1 MAKKS
6 VNLRIGWDMKAF
18 STSTQNLTRS
28 LKKTGGKMKSIGK
41 SMSMSLTAPIVG
53 LGGLAVKTFADFE
66 QSMAKVQAISGATG
80 KDFEALTQTAKDLGI
95 STRFAA
101 SEVSDLMLNYSKLG
115 FSSDE
120 IQKITGATLDL
131 ALATGEDLA
140 RSAEV
145 AGSTLRAFG
154 LDATEM
160 VHLTDVMANSFSSS
174 ALDLDKFSE
183 SMKYVAPVAKN
194 ANVSLEETTAML
206 SVLANNGI
214 KGSQAGTAL
223 RRIITE
229 IGASGKPTT
238 QALKELAASGLD
250 LAGATD
256 EVGKN
261 AMSALL
267 VLANGAEQIDP
278 LTQAYKTQTNVA
290 KDMAAIMDDT
300 LEGAMMRLKS
310 ATEGLGIS
318 FGEVMAPAV
327 SAAADVLSSIA
338 MKFSNLSGGTKKTIV
353 VIAALVAA
361 IGPLIF
367 AVGALNTA
375 FAFLAANPIVLIIT
389 AVIVVIAAWAAAIF
403 YVVRNWD
410 ALTERFSDVG
420 WWRNAIIDM
429 AAFFIRYNPAS
440 LFIKGIN
447 YLIDIWQNTEWFKK
461 GLIMMGQAFLN
472 FNPIDLL
479 IKSINKVASYMGK
492 ELIKPVVGVQKEIE
506 KSGAIPNPFESMARG
521 LEGLKVET
529 KGYTKEVETLGEA
542 FESVKEK
549 VNKLT
554 GTDTKKP
561 PIKTGPGEK
570 DLTEKQQKKGLGK
583 LKQELYEIKSG
594 LKKINDTPILPVVN
608 IEGINKGLEKIE
620 QESIPKFNELG
631 KKLGDALSSGLKDLA
646 TEGLTQLGTFLG
658 DSLTAGTMMDD
669 QLKQTENHYNKMIQ
683 AAQGNADEIARI
695 EKEKAQK
702 VAEIQES
709 FDFGNRAKDFG
720 RGLLDSIGKF
730 MGQFGE
736 AMIAMGIAQTL
747 LQTSIATMN
756 PAAAIIGGVALVA
769 AGAAISNLSKKG
781 IDKGGGVTDTGV
793 GGGGVNFNNQNGS
806 PGYMMQ
812 LETKVSGRDII
823 LVQERER
830 AFKR

>member
-6 VNLRIGWDMKAF
+6 INIRAGFDLKAF
-18 STSTQNLTRS
+18 STSSQNLTRS
-28 LKKTGGKMKSIGK
+28 LQKTGGKMKSIGK

-80 KDFEALTQTAKDLGI
+80 EDFAALTKTAKDLGI

-183 SMKYVAPVAKN
+183 SMKYVAPVAKK

-238 QALKELAASGLD
+238 VALKELAASGLD

-267 VLANGAEQIDP
+267 VLADGAEQIDP
-278 LTQAYKTQTNVA
+278 LTEAYKTQTNVA

-338 MKFSNLSGGTKKTIV
+338 MKFSNLSEGAKTTIV
-353 VIAALVAA
+353 VIAALVAG
-361 IGPLIF
+361 IGPLVFIIG
-367 AVGALNTA
+367 AVMAAMTPLN
-375 FAFLAANPIVLIIT
+375 LII
-389 AVIVVIAAWAAAIF
+389 AGIILVVAGLTAAIV

-429 AAFFIRYNPAS
+429 AAFFIRYNPIS
-440 LFIKGIN
+440 LFIKGVN
-447 YLIDIWQNTEWFKK
+447 FLIDFWQNTEWFKK
-461 GLIMMGQAFLN
+461 GLLMMGQAFFK
-472 FNPIDLL
+472 FNPIELL

-542 FESVKEK
+542 FDSVKEK

-554 GTDTKKP
+554 NTDTETDKP

-570 DLTEKQQKKGLGK
+570 DLTEKQQKRGLGK

-608 IEGINKGLEKIE
+608 VEGVNKGLEKIE

-646 TEGLTQLGTFLG
+646 TEGLTQLGSFLG
-658 DSLTAGTMMDD
+658 DSLTANTMMND
-669 QLKQTENHYNKMIQ
+669 QLKQTEEHYNKMIQ

-702 VAEIQES
+702 VSEIQES
-709 FDFGNRAKDFG
+709 FEFDNRAKDFG

-747 LQTSIATMN
+747 LNASIATMN
-756 PAAAIIGGVALVA
+756 PAAAIVGGIALVA
-769 AGAAISNLSKKG
+769 AGAALSNLSKKG
-781 IDKGGGVTDTGV
+781 IDKGGSVTDTG
-793 GGGGVNFNNQNGS
+793 GGGGVNFNNQNGT

>member
-6 VNLRIGWDMKAF
+6 INIRAGFDLKAF
-18 STSTQNLTRS
+18 STSSQNLTRS
-28 LKKTGGKMKSIGK
+28 LQKTGGKMKSIGK

-80 KDFEALTQTAKDLGI
+80 EDFAALTKTAKDLGI

-154 LDATEM
+154 LEATEM

-174 ALDLDKFSE
+174 ALDLDSFAE
-183 SMKYVAPVAKN
+183 SMKYVAPISKA
-194 ANVSLEETTAML
+194 AGVSLEETSAML
-206 SVLANNGI
+206 SLLANNGI

-223 RRIITE
+223 KKIISE
-229 IGASGKPTT
+229 IGASGKPTN
-238 QALKELAASGLD
+238 QALKELAATGLD
-250 LAGATD
+250 LADAEG
-256 EVGKN
+256 EVGDRAK
-261 AMSALL
+261 AALL
-267 VLANGAEQIDP
+267 ILADGAAQIDP
-278 LTQAYKTQTNVA
+278 LTEAYKTQTNVA

-338 MKFSNLSGGTKKTIV
+338 MKFSNLSEGAKTTIV
-353 VIAALVAA
+353 VIAALVAG
-361 IGPLIF
+361 IGPLVFIIG
-367 AVGALNTA
+367 AVMAAMTPLN
-375 FAFLAANPIVLIIT
+375 LII
-389 AVIVVIAAWAAAIF
+389 AGIILVVAGLTAAIV

-429 AAFFIRYNPAS
+429 AAFFIRYNPIS
-440 LFIKGIN
+440 LFIKGVN
-447 YLIDIWQNTEWFKK
+447 FLIDFWQNTEWFKK
-461 GLIMMGQAFLN
+461 GLLMMGQAFFK
-472 FNPIDLL
+472 FNPIELL

-542 FESVKEK
+542 FDSVKEK

-554 GTDTKKP
+554 NTDTETDKP

-570 DLTEKQQKKGLGK
+570 DLTEKQQKRGLGK

-608 IEGINKGLEKIE
+608 VEGVNKGLEKIE

-646 TEGLTQLGTFLG
+646 TEGLTQLGSFLG
-658 DSLTAGTMMDD
+658 DSLTANTMMND
-669 QLKQTENHYNKMIQ
+669 QLKQTEEHYNKMIQ

-702 VAEIQES
+702 VSEIQES
-709 FDFGNRAKDFG
+709 FEFDNRAKDFG

-747 LQTSIATMN
+747 LNASIATMN
-756 PAAAIIGGVALVA
+756 PAAAIVGGIALVA
-769 AGAAISNLSKKG
+769 AGAALSNLSKKG
-781 IDKGGGVTDTGV
+781 IDKGGNVPDTG
-793 GGGGVNFNNQNGS
+793 GGGGVNFNNQNGT

>member
-1 MAKKS
+1 
-6 VNLRIGWDMKAF
+6 
-18 STSTQNLTRS
+18 
-28 LKKTGGKMKSIGK
+28 
-41 SMSMSLTAPIVG
+41 
-53 LGGLAVKTFADFE
+53 
-66 QSMAKVQAISGATG
+66 
-80 KDFEALTQTAKDLGI
+80 
-95 STRFAA
+95 
-101 SEVSDLMLNYSKLG
+101 MLNYSKLG

-140 RSAEV
+140 RSAEI
-145 AGSTLRAFG
+145 AGATLRAFG

-174 ALDLDKFSE
+174 ALDLDSFAE
-183 SMKYVAPVAKN
+183 SMKYVAPIAK
-194 ANVSLEETTAML
+194 AAGVSLEETSAML

-223 RRIITE
+223 KKIISE
-229 IGASGKPTT
+229 IGASGKPTNV
-238 QALKELAASGLD
+238 ALKELAATGLN
-250 LAGATD
+250 LADAQG
-256 EVGKN
+256 EVGDRAK
-261 AMSALL
+261 AALL
-267 VLANGAEQIDP
+267 ILADGAGQIDP

-290 KDMAAIMDDT
+290 KEMATIMDDT
-300 LEGAMMRLKS
+300 LEGSMMRLKS

-327 SAAADVLSSIA
+327 SAAANFISEIA
-338 MKFSNLSGGTKKTIV
+338 MKFSNLSEGAKTTIV
-353 VIAALVAA
+353 VIAALVAG
-361 IGPLIF
+361 IGPLVFIIG
-367 AVGALNTA
+367 AVMAAMTPLNLTIA
-375 FAFLAANPIVLIIT
+375 GIIL
-389 AVIVVIAAWAAAIF
+389 VVAGLTAAIV

-429 AAFFIRYNPAS
+429 AAFFIRYNPTS

-447 YLIDIWQNTEWFKK
+447 YLIDIWQNTDWFVK
-461 GLIMMGQAFLN
+461 GLQMMGQAFLKY
-472 FNPIDLL
+472 NPISLL
-479 IKSINKVASYMGK
+479 INGINRVAEYMGK

-506 KSGAIPNPFESMARG
+506 KSGAITNPFETMAQS

-542 FESVKEK
+542 FEGVKEK

-554 GTDTKKP
+554 NTDTDTNTNKP

-583 LKQELYEIKSG
+583 LKGELFEIQSG
-594 LKKINDTPILPVVN
+594 IKKISETQIEPVVN
-608 IEGINKGLEKIE
+608 VEGAKASLANFGKEGVHIFE
-620 QESIPKFNELG
+620 QMGREMG
-631 KKLGDALSSGLKDLA
+631 AALSSGLKDLA
-646 TEGLTQLGTFLG
+646 TEGLVSFGQFLG
-658 DSLTAGTMMDD
+658 DVMSGGDMT
-669 QLKQTENHYNKMIQ
+669 IQ
-683 AAQGNADEIARI
+683 
-695 EKEKAQK
+695 
-702 VAEIQES
+702 
-709 FDFGNRAKDFG
+709 DFG

-781 IDKGGGVTDTGV
+781 IDTGGGVTDTGV

-812 LETKVSGRDII
+812 LETKISGRDII
-823 LVQERER
+823 LVQEREA

>member
-6 VNLRIGWDMKAF
+6 INIRAGFDMKAF
-18 STSTQNLTRS
+18 STSSQNLTRS
-28 LKKTGGKMKSIGK
+28 LQKTGAKMKSIGK
-41 SMSMSLTAPIVG
+41 SMSMSLTLPIVG
-53 LGGLAVKTFADFE
+53 LGAIATKTFSDFQ

-154 LDATEM
+154 LEATDM

-174 ALDLDKFSE
+174 ALDLEKFSE
-183 SMKYVAPVAKN
+183 SMKYVAPVAKV

-223 RRIITE
+223 RRIIAE
-229 IGASGKPTT
+229 NGSSGKPTT
-238 QALKELAASGLD
+238 VALKELAASGLD

-267 VLANGAEQIDP
+267 VLAAGAEQINP
-278 LTQAYKTQTNVA
+278 LTEAYKTQTNVA

-300 LEGAMMRLKS
+300 LEGSMMKLKS
-310 ATEGLGIS
+310 ATEGLAIS

-327 SAAADVLSSIA
+327 GMAADFLSSIA
-338 MKFSNLSGGTKKTIV
+338 MKFSNLSEGTKQTIV

-361 IGPLIF
+361 IGPLVFVIGSLM
-367 AVGALNTA
+367 AVMTPLNLIIA
-375 FAFLAANPIVLIIT
+375 AVVLVLAGLAA
-389 AVIVVIAAWAAAIF
+389 VVV
-403 YVVRNWD
+403 YVVRNWE

-420 WWRNAIIDM
+420 WWRNTIIDM
-429 AAFFIRYNPAS
+429 AAFFVRYNPIS

-447 YLIDIWQNTEWFKK
+447 FLIDFWQNTDWFKK
-461 GLIMMGQAFLN
+461 GLLMMGQAFLN

-506 KSGAIPNPFESMARG
+506 KTGAIPNPFESMARG

-529 KGYTKEVETLGEA
+529 KQYTKEVETLEQA
-542 FESVKEK
+542 FDGVKTK
-549 VNKLT
+549 VAELT
-554 GTDTKKP
+554 GSGTT
-561 PIKTGPGEK
+561 TGGGSTSGQGPS
-570 DLTEKQQKKGLGK
+570 DKQ
-583 LKQELYEIKSG
+583 KSNVLA
-594 LKKINDTPILPVVN
+594 LKKEIYAIKAGINKINKDSPIEPVVN
-608 IEGINKGLEKIE
+608 MDGLME
-620 QESIPKFNELG
+620 QVETIKPKALHVFEQLG
-631 KKLGDALSSGLKDLA
+631 QDMGTKLSSGLKSLA
-646 TEGLTQLGTFLG
+646 TEGLSQLGSFLG
-658 DSLTAGTMMDD
+658 DSLTANTMMND
-669 QLKQTENHYNKMIQ
+669 QLKQTEEHYNKMIQ

-695 EKEKAQK
+695 EQEKAQK

-709 FDFGNRAKDFG
+709 FSFDNRVQDFG
-720 RGLLDSIGKF
+720 RGLLESIGNF
-730 MGQFGE
+730 MVQFGE
-736 AMIAMGIAQTL
+736 AMIAMGIAQVMLDTAIK
-747 LQTSIATMN
+747 SMN
-756 PAAAIIGGVALVA
+756 PALAIVGGVALIA

-781 IDKGGGVTDTGV
+781 IGSSSSSTSQV
-793 GGGGVNFNNQNGS
+793 GGGGNYDFGS
-806 PGYMMQ
+806 QAGTMGYSNM
-812 LETKVSGRDII
+812 TTTRISGRDLI
-823 LVQERER
+823 LVQEREK
-830 AFKR
+830 AFVR